1 MNAFQLFQAVS
12 PELRTEILTWMQK
25 EARDAFN
32 TAMFEVGIKRKLRP
46 QYFNSKS
53 PAARVT
59 WLAPYLGWKAYDG
72 VTEQVLQLWLLKA
85 KTPMLVA
92 FLDAAGIKHD
102 GNAQVDDL
110 PDDLDAKSVKAG
122 VDAMLKDHPGEQVA
136 IYLNL
141 FQRQK
146 EGGWPAVTAEL
157 EQRDELKLE
166 AKA

>member
-1 MNAFQLFQAVS
+1 MKAFQIFQAIS
-12 PELRTEILTWMQK
+12 PELRTEILAWMQK
-25 EARDAFN
+25 EARDAFT
-32 TAMFEVGIKRKLRP
+32 TALFEVGMKRKLRP

-53 PAARVT
+53 PADRVN

-92 FLDAAGIKHD
+92 FLDAAGVKHD

-110 PDDLDAKSVKAG
+110 PDELDAKKVKSG
-122 VDAMLKDHPGEQVA
+122 VDAMLKDSPGEQVA

-146 EGGWPAVTAEL
+146 EGGWPAVSAEL
-157 EQRDELKLE
+157 ETRDELKL
-166 AKA
+166 AVKA